1 MSSVFF
7 LSDRLEKTPDI
18 IPPIMQPISSP
29 DKPFDKVLQQKSYF
43 GGLSSFFFVIL
54 YRNPLTILF
63 MIHKLVELTEKAQH
77 KPRRKIAVAAAED
90 EPVLKSLK
98 AAMQNGI
105 ASPVLVGDK
114 NEIKKV
120 ADLIDFD
127 LSNIEIIHNDK
138 GANESAKIAVS
149 VVKNGE
155 ADILMKGFVSTG
167 GLLKAVLD
175 KENGLRK
182 AEILSHVAFFES
194 PYYHKLLCLTDAAM
208 NIAPDF
214 DTKVHI
220 LNNAVE
226 ACHKIG
232 ITLPKVAVVAA
243 LETVNPKMEATV
255 HAALLKEMNVNNQL
269 QGCIVDGPFAID
281 IAVNKE
287 AAAHKGIVSEVAGDC
302 DIILVPD
309 IEAGNML
316 YKALNF
322 LGGAVCAAVIM
333 GASVPI
339 VLTSRSDTETSKV
352 RSIAL
357 AAAMD

>member
-1 MSSVFF
+1 M
-7 LSDRLEKTPDI
+7 
-18 IPPIMQPISSP
+18 
-29 DKPFDKVLQQKSYF
+29 
-43 GGLSSFFFVIL
+43 
-54 YRNPLTILF
+54 
-63 MIHKLVELTEKAQH
+63 
-77 KPRRKIAVAAAED
+77 
-90 EPVLKSLK
+90 
-98 AAMQNGI
+98 
-105 ASPVLVGDK
+105 
-114 NEIKKV
+114 
-120 ADLIDFD
+120 
-127 LSNIEIIHNDK
+127 
-138 GANESAKIAVS
+138 
-149 VVKNGE
+149 
-155 ADILMKGFVSTG
+155 
-167 GLLKAVLD
+167 
-175 KENGLRK
+175 
-182 AEILSHVAFFES
+182 
-194 PYYHKLLCLTDAAM
+194 
-208 NIAPDF
+208 
-214 DTKVHI
+214 
-220 LNNAVE
+220 
-226 ACHKIG
+226 
-232 ITLPKVAVVAA
+232 PKVAVVAA